1 MLLSALPLGMVDT
14 AWAISSRDTVVD
26 SGTCG
31 GTLNNSQLMKWTLT
45 SDGTLTISG
54 EGNMFGAPWSQYKSK
69 IKKVVI
75 GEGVKS
81 ISDNAFHYYENLR
94 SVSLPSTLTSIGE
107 AAFWACSSLQ
117 SITLP
122 NNLTNIG
129 LNAFR
134 ACHSL
139 TQVLIPASVTSIDGS
154 AFECCTGL
162 TDVVFEGNSLEF
174 GSGATFYDCTS
185 LKNVF
190 FNGTRADWTASRG
203 SSGSVLPAA
212 AQIYYKN
219 DLISSGTCGDNSSG
233 NNTQWKLT
241 KAGTLII
248 TVGTGYTEGG
258 IADFAYGKAPWY
270 QDIYDSGIRCLIIG
284 SGIKTI
290 GSYAF
295 ADCTDLAEIIVPDGV
310 ISIGNGAFLQNS
322 GAKRV
327 VLPPSTVYIGH
338 GALRDCSA
346 LTSVSLPDS
355 MSNRLFLDMFE
366 GCTNLKSVDIPDGIT
381 DIYEGD
387 LASCPNWTDI
397 YYDNW
402 GRVWNRVVSNVRD
415 SIPDRMN
422 VHFKDNIYDSGS
434 CGENVTWT
442 LTADGTL
449 TISGTGAMTD
459 YTYDSRSPWYSCRT
473 YIKRVVMQQGV
484 TSIGGD
490 AFWDCSGLTSVTIP
504 DGVTSI
510 GGDAFWDCSGL
521 TSVTIPDGVTS
532 IGGYAFRG
540 CSGLTSVTIP
550 EGVTSIGDYAFD
562 NCSSLT
568 DIYYGGY
575 GTDWQKL
582 NVSIPTSA
590 TVHFKDN
597 IYGKGDCGINVTWE
611 LTGDGTLIIS
621 GTGRIS
627 NYSHD
632 NNAPWYSCRAYIK
645 RVVIQQGVRAIG
657 DRAFWDC
664 SGLTSVTIPDGVT
677 SIGDYAFAYC
687 VSLTSATIPEGVTS
701 IGWSAFENCTALTF
715 MTIPEG
721 VTSIGN
727 SAFSGCSGL
736 TSVTIPSS
744 VTSIGWSAFKN
755 CTALTFMTI
764 PESVTY
770 ISGEVFSNCVR
781 LARVTIPKSVTE
793 IGSKAFYYCDSLTD
807 VYYAGT
813 AADWAKISISEGNED
828 LTSAALRCAPA
839 SLSAPTVTGGN
850 DSQGRPTLKWKA
862 VSGAAKYEVY
872 RARSKDGDYIKYST
886 VTGTS
891 YTNISYIENGNTYY
905 YKVRALDAS
914 GTAGAWSSVVSVTY
928 KQTLPAPIVTGGNDS
943 QGRPTLKWKA
953 VSGAAKYEV
962 YRARSK
968 NGDYIKYSTVTGTSY
983 TNTSYIENGNT
994 YYYKVRALK
1003 SSGTAGAWSS
1013 IVSVTYKQT
1022 LPAPT
1027 VTGGNDAQ
1035 GRPTLKW
1042 NAVSGA
1048 AKYEV
1053 YRARSRDGSYSKY
1066 STVTGTSYTNTSY
1079 IEDGNTY
1086 YYKVRALDA
1095 NGTAGAWSS
1104 IVSVTYKQTLPA
1116 PTVTGG
1122 NDSQGRPTL
1131 KWKAVTGAAKY
1142 EVYRARSKDGDY
1154 IKYSTVTGTSYTNTS
1169 YIENGNTYYYKV
1181 RALDAN
1187 GTAGAWS
1194 SVVSV
1199 TYKQTL
1205 PAPAVTGGNDSQG
1218 RPTLKW
1224 KAVTGAAKYEVYR
1237 ARSKDG
1243 DYIKY
1248 STVTGTSYTNTSY
1261 IENGNTYY
1269 YKVRA
1274 LDANGTAGAWS
1285 SVVSV
1290 TYKQTLPA
1298 PTVTGGNDAQ
1308 GRPTLTWKAVTGA
1321 AKYEVY
1327 RARSKDGDYIK
1338 YSTVT
1343 GTSYTNTSY
1352 IENGNTY
1359 YYKVRALDANGTAGA
1374 WSSIVSV
1381 TYRKPAAATV
1391 ASGKCGDSAKWTL
1404 DAAGT
1409 LTISGSGKTWDFIDE
1424 DWNANA
1430 PWYDASLRLRIKKVV
1445 VEKGITYVGTRAFYD
1460 CSEMTSVSLP
1470 TTLETMGA
1478 DVFMYCTGLTSVTIP
1493 DGVTFISGDFFLG
1506 CTSLKSVTLPDS
1518 LRNIGGCT
1526 FMYCASLTS
1535 VRLPANL
1542 RYITW
1547 RMFKD
1552 CTSLTSVTIPRGTVE
1567 VKKEAFDGCTSL
1579 KNVTFTGSAADWK
1592 GVTIRPG
1599 NTALTSAAIKCI
1611 GSTVLTA
1618 PTLTLSV
1625 SKKGQ
1630 PTLKWSAVSGAAGY
1644 QLWCSYDGGNDYDP
1658 SYRWLA
1664 NNDKTAT
1671 SYTVPADTLKKG
1683 QTYTF
1688 KVRAVTSS
1696 GAVGSFSK
1704 EVTFTYN
1711 PAASL
1716 PAPTVTGGN
1725 DAQGRPTLKWNAV
1738 SGAAKYEVYRA
1749 RSLNG
1754 DYIKYSTVTGTSYTN
1769 ISYIENGNT
1778 YYYKVRALDANGTAG
1793 AWSSIVSVTYRK
1805 PAAATVASGKC
1816 GDSAKWTL
1824 DAAGTLTITGAGPM
1838 ADYGA
1843 YGPWYIAHL
1852 TDIKKVVVQE
1862 GVTTIGDHAF
1872 ANLSY
1877 VTSVTIP
1884 SSITSI
1890 GAHAF
1895 EKCRLGGAVTLPEG
1909 LTAIGDFAFSGS
1921 GMASLTLPESL
1932 RTIGNSAF
1940 LFCSLRELTI
1950 PDGVTSIGTGAFC
1963 NASLTSVKLPASG
1976 VTLGDS
1982 LFQECE
1988 NLTDVTLP
1996 ADLTV
2001 IGPSMFENCGSLKNV
2016 TIPSG
2021 VTHIGNAA
2029 FAACEALPEI
2039 RLPDGMEALG
2049 SEAFV
2054 GCRAV
2059 TKVYIPR
2066 SLTSIGEA
2074 AFRICEGLTD
2084 VYYGGTAA
2092 EWLAIS
2098 VADRNDPLLNAAL
2111 HCTGQSASRLDVP
2124 AMTLGE
2130 DCSDG
2135 KPTVWWPAVTG
2146 AERYE
2151 IWRAQ
2156 AASDGSAPAASAYT
2170 LIVSADV
2177 TFHKD
2182 TTAEADTWYYYK
2194 VRAVSGSTYSDFS
2207 QEARRYCEAPP
2218 TMDTPE
2224 ITSLELDDSGKPVLT
2239 WRTVEGAARY
2249 QVFRSEDNGF
2259 SYSPMGTV
2267 LPTGSDTITW
2277 TDTTAVS
2284 GTGYYYGVGC
2294 YDDNG
2299 HYSSFGGGEWW
2310 VTAR

>member
-484 TSIGGD
+484 TSIGD
-490 AFWDCSGLTSVTIP
+490 LAFWDCSGLTSVTIP

-510 GGDAFWDCSGL
+510 GGDAFSGCAAL
-521 TSVTIPDGVTS
+521 TSVTIPG
-532 IGGYAFRG
+532 
-540 CSGLTSVTIP
+540 SVTNV
-550 EGVTSIGDYAFD
+550 GQDAFD

-611 LTGDGTLIIS
+611 LTGDGTLTIS
-621 GTGRIS
+621 GTGRTS

-632 NNAPWYSCRAYIK
+632 NNAPWYSCQAYIK

-657 DRAFWDC
+657 DQAFYYCENLTSVTIPDSVTSIGGSAFSGC

-677 SIGDYAFAYC
+677 SIGDYAF
-687 VSLTSATIPEGVTS
+687 SD
-701 IGWSAFENCTALTF
+701 
-715 MTIPEG
+715 
-721 VTSIGN
+721 
-727 SAFSGCSGL
+727 CSGL

-744 VTSIGWSAFKN
+744 VTSIGDGAFSGCTELTSVTIPSSVTSIGWHAFEN

-770 ISGEVFSNCVR
+770 INGEVFSNCVR

-793 IGSKAFYYCDSLTD
+793 ISSKAFYYCDSLTD

-828 LTSAALRCAPA
+828 LLAAALHCKPTPLTAPSVTGGNDSQGRPTLKWNA
-839 SLSAPTVTGGN
+839 VSGAAKYEVYRSYSQNGNYSKYSTQTSTGYTNSSYLTSGSTYYYKVRALDANGTAGPWSDVVAVTCRLGLTAPTVTGGNDAQGRPTLKWDKVAGAAKYEVYRSYSQNGNYSKYSTQTSTGYTNSAYLTSGSTYYYKVRALDANGTAGPWSDVVAVTCRLGLTAPSVTGGNDSQGRPTLKWDKVAGAAKYEVYRARSMNGDYIKYSTVTGTSYTNTGYIENGNTYYYKVRALDANGRAGAWSSIVSVTYKQTLPAPTVTGGN
-850 DSQGRPTLKWKA
+850 DSQGRPTLTWKA
-862 VSGAAKYEVY
+862 VTGAAKYEVYRARSKDGDYIKYSTTTGTSYTNTSYIENGNTYYYKVRALKSDGTAGAWSSIVSVTYRAASTGTLSAPSVTGGKDSQGRPTLTWNAVTGAAKYEVY

-905 YKVRALDAS
+905 YKVRAL
-914 GTAGAWSSVVSVTY
+914 
-928 KQTLPAPIVTGGNDS
+928 
-943 QGRPTLKWKA
+943 
-953 VSGAAKYEV
+953 
-962 YRARSK
+962 
-968 NGDYIKYSTVTGTSY
+968 
-983 TNTSYIENGNT
+983 
-994 YYYKVRALK
+994 K
-1003 SSGTAGAWSS
+1003 SDGTAGAWSS

-1022 LPAPT
+1022 L
-1027 VTGGNDAQ
+1027 
-1035 GRPTLKW
+1035 
-1042 NAVSGA
+1042 S
-1048 AKYEV
+1048 
-1053 YRARSRDGSYSKY
+1053 
-1066 STVTGTSYTNTSY
+1066 
-1079 IEDGNTY
+1079 
-1086 YYKVRALDA
+1086 
-1095 NGTAGAWSS
+1095 
-1104 IVSVTYKQTLPA
+1104 
-1116 PTVTGG
+1116 
-1122 NDSQGRPTL
+1122 
-1131 KWKAVTGAAKY
+1131 
-1142 EVYRARSKDGDY
+1142 
-1154 IKYSTVTGTSYTNTS
+1154 
-1169 YIENGNTYYYKV
+1169 
-1181 RALDAN
+1181 
-1187 GTAGAWS
+1187 
-1194 SVVSV
+1194 
-1199 TYKQTL
+1199 
-1205 PAPAVTGGNDSQG
+1205 APAVTGGNDSQG

-1224 KAVTGAAKYEVYR
+1224 NAV
-1237 ARSKDG
+1237 S
-1243 DYIKY
+1243 
-1248 STVTGTSYTNTSY
+1248 
-1261 IENGNTYY
+1261 
-1269 YKVRA
+1269 
-1274 LDANGTAGAWS
+1274 
-1285 SVVSV
+1285 
-1290 TYKQTLPA
+1290 
-1298 PTVTGGNDAQ
+1298 
-1308 GRPTLTWKAVTGA
+1308 GA

-1409 LTISGSGKTWDFIDE
+1409 LTISGTGRMYDYEWPADRGGTTPPWL
-1424 DWNANA
+1424 ANKYRDSIRA
-1430 PWYDASLRLRIKKVV
+1430 LH
-1445 VEKGITYVGTRAFYD
+1445 VEQGITYIGRCAFD
-1460 CSEMTSVSLP
+1460 SCGNLS
-1470 TTLETMGA
+1470 
-1478 DVFMYCTGLTSVTIP
+1478 D
-1493 DGVTFISGDFFLG
+1493 
-1506 CTSLKSVTLPDS
+1506 VTLPTS
-1518 LRNIGGCT
+1518 LRIIGQ
-1526 FMYCASLTS
+1526 CAF
-1535 VRLPANL
+1535 N
-1542 RYITW
+1542 
-1547 RMFKD
+1547 D
-1552 CTSLTSVTIPRGTVE
+1552 CT
-1567 VKKEAFDGCTSL
+1567 
-1579 KNVTFTGSAADWK
+1579 
-1592 GVTIRPG
+1592 
-1599 NTALTSAAIKCI
+1599 AL
-1611 GSTVLTA
+1611 
-1618 PTLTLSV
+1618 
-1625 SKKGQ
+1625 
-1630 PTLKWSAVSGAAGY
+1630 
-1644 QLWCSYDGGNDYDP
+1644 
-1658 SYRWLA
+1658 
-1664 NNDKTAT
+1664 
-1671 SYTVPADTLKKG
+1671 
-1683 QTYTF
+1683 
-1688 KVRAVTSS
+1688 
-1696 GAVGSFSK
+1696 
-1704 EVTFTYN
+1704 
-1711 PAASL
+1711 
-1716 PAPTVTGGN
+1716 
-1725 DAQGRPTLKWNAV
+1725 
-1738 SGAAKYEVYRA
+1738 
-1749 RSLNG
+1749 RS
-1754 DYIKYSTVTGTSYTN
+1754 I
-1769 ISYIENGNT
+1769 
-1778 YYYKVRALDANGTAG
+1778 
-1793 AWSSIVSVTYRK
+1793 
-1805 PAAATVASGKC
+1805 
-1816 GDSAKWTL
+1816 
-1824 DAAGTLTITGAGPM
+1824 
-1838 ADYGA
+1838 
-1843 YGPWYIAHL
+1843 
-1852 TDIKKVVVQE
+1852 Q
-1862 GVTTIGDHAF
+1862 
-1872 ANLSY
+1872 
-1877 VTSVTIP
+1877 
-1884 SSITSI
+1884 
-1890 GAHAF
+1890 
-1895 EKCRLGGAVTLPEG
+1895 LPEG
-1909 LTAIGDFAFSGS
+1909 LTTIMEDAFNAAGLVSITFPSTLGELRD
-1921 GMASLTLPESL
+1921 GAFMNCEKLQSLRLPEGL
-1932 RTIGNSAF
+1932 TTIGNWAFYCNPNISSIYIPASVTTIGEEAFIYYNNLATVRYGGSQSQWSAVSVAANAF
-1940 LFCSLRELTI
+1940 
-1950 PDGVTSIGTGAFC
+1950 PDGVRYVY
-1963 NASLTSVKLPASG
+1963 NA
-1976 VTLGDS
+1976 
-1982 LFQECE
+1982 
-1988 NLTDVTLP
+1988 N
-1996 ADLTV
+1996 
-2001 IGPSMFENCGSLKNV
+2001 
-2016 TIPSG
+2016 
-2021 VTHIGNAA
+2021 
-2029 FAACEALPEI
+2029 
-2039 RLPDGMEALG
+2039 
-2049 SEAFV
+2049 
-2054 GCRAV
+2054 
-2059 TKVYIPR
+2059 
-2066 SLTSIGEA
+2066 
-2074 AFRICEGLTD
+2074 
-2084 VYYGGTAA
+2084 
-2092 EWLAIS
+2092 
-2098 VADRNDPLLNAAL
+2098 
-2111 HCTGQSASRLDVP
+2111 
-2124 AMTLGE
+2124 
-2130 DCSDG
+2130 
-2135 KPTVWWPAVTG
+2135 
-2146 AERYE
+2146 
-2151 IWRAQ
+2151 
-2156 AASDGSAPAASAYT
+2156 
-2170 LIVSADV
+2170 
-2177 TFHKD
+2177 
-2182 TTAEADTWYYYK
+2182 
-2194 VRAVSGSTYSDFS
+2194 
-2207 QEARRYCEAPP
+2207 
-2218 TMDTPE
+2218 
-2224 ITSLELDDSGKPVLT
+2224 
-2239 WRTVEGAARY
+2239 
-2249 QVFRSEDNGF
+2249 
-2259 SYSPMGTV
+2259 
-2267 LPTGSDTITW
+2267 
-2277 TDTTAVS
+2277 
-2284 GTGYYYGVGC
+2284 
-2294 YDDNG
+2294 
-2299 HYSSFGGGEWW
+2299 
-2310 VTAR
+2310 

>member
-1 MLLSALPLGMVDT
+1 MKKRILSILLAALMLLSAVPLGIVDT

-484 TSIGGD
+484 TSIGD
-490 AFWDCSGLTSVTIP
+490 LAFWDCSGLTSVTIP

-510 GGDAFWDCSGL
+510 GGDAFRGCAAL
-521 TSVTIPDGVTS
+521 TSVTIPG
-532 IGGYAFRG
+532 
-540 CSGLTSVTIP
+540 SVTNV
-550 EGVTSIGDYAFD
+550 GQSAFWA
-562 NCSSLT
+562 CSSLT

-627 NYSHD
+627 NYSYD

-657 DRAFWDC
+657 D
-664 SGLTSVTIPDGVT
+664 
-677 SIGDYAFAYC
+677 YAFAYC
-687 VSLTSATIPEGVTS
+687 VSLTSVAIPDSVTSIGGGAFSGCAALTSVTIPEGVTS
-701 IGWSAFENCTALTF
+701 IGDGAFSGCTSLTSVA
-715 MTIPEG
+715 IPSS
-721 VTSIGN
+721 VTEIDG
-727 SAFSGCSGL
+727 SAFSGCTEL
-736 TSVTIPSS
+736 TSITIPSS
-744 VTSIGWSAFKN
+744 VTSIGWSAFEN

-793 IGSKAFYYCDSLTD
+793 ISSKAFYYCDSLTD

-828 LTSAALRCAPA
+828 LLAAALHCKPTPLTAP
-839 SLSAPTVTGGN
+839 SVTGGN
-850 DSQGRPTLKWKA
+850 DSQGRPTLKWNA
-862 VSGAAKYEVY
+862 VTGAAKYEVYRSYSQNGNYSKYSTQTSTGYTNSSYLTSGSTYYYKVRALDANGTAGPWSDVVAVTCRLGLTAPSVTGGNDSQGRPTLKWDKVAGAAKYEVY
-872 RARSKDGDYIKYST
+872 RARSRSGEYIKYST

-891 YTNISYIENGNTYY
+891 YTNISYIEN
-905 YKVRALDAS
+905 
-914 GTAGAWSSVVSVTY
+914 
-928 KQTLPAPIVTGGNDS
+928 
-943 QGRPTLKWKA
+943 
-953 VSGAAKYEV
+953 
-962 YRARSK
+962 
-968 NGDYIKYSTVTGTSY
+968 
-983 TNTSYIENGNT
+983 
-994 YYYKVRALK
+994 
-1003 SSGTAGAWSS
+1003 
-1013 IVSVTYKQT
+1013 
-1022 LPAPT
+1022 
-1027 VTGGNDAQ
+1027 
-1035 GRPTLKW
+1035 
-1042 NAVSGA
+1042 
-1048 AKYEV
+1048 
-1053 YRARSRDGSYSKY
+1053 
-1066 STVTGTSYTNTSY
+1066 
-1079 IEDGNTY
+1079 GNTY

-1116 PTVTGG
+1116 PSVTGG

-1131 KWKAVTGAAKY
+1131 KWNAVTGAAKY
-1142 EVYRARSKDGDY
+1142 EVYRARSK
-1154 IKYSTVTGTSYTNTS
+1154 
-1169 YIENGNTYYYKV
+1169 
-1181 RALDAN
+1181 
-1187 GTAGAWS
+1187 
-1194 SVVSV
+1194 
-1199 TYKQTL
+1199 
-1205 PAPAVTGGNDSQG
+1205 
-1218 RPTLKW
+1218 
-1224 KAVTGAAKYEVYR
+1224 
-1237 ARSKDG
+1237 
-1243 DYIKY
+1243 
-1248 STVTGTSYTNTSY
+1248 
-1261 IENGNTYY
+1261 
-1269 YKVRA
+1269 
-1274 LDANGTAGAWS
+1274 
-1285 SVVSV
+1285 
-1290 TYKQTLPA
+1290 
-1298 PTVTGGNDAQ
+1298 
-1308 GRPTLTWKAVTGA
+1308 
-1321 AKYEVY
+1321 
-1327 RARSKDGDYIK
+1327 
-1338 YSTVT
+1338 
-1343 GTSYTNTSY
+1343 
-1352 IENGNTY
+1352 
-1359 YYKVRALDANGTAGA
+1359 
-1374 WSSIVSV
+1374 
-1381 TYRKPAAATV
+1381 
-1391 ASGKCGDSAKWTL
+1391 
-1404 DAAGT
+1404 
-1409 LTISGSGKTWDFIDE
+1409 
-1424 DWNANA
+1424 
-1430 PWYDASLRLRIKKVV
+1430 
-1445 VEKGITYVGTRAFYD
+1445 
-1460 CSEMTSVSLP
+1460 
-1470 TTLETMGA
+1470 
-1478 DVFMYCTGLTSVTIP
+1478 
-1493 DGVTFISGDFFLG
+1493 
-1506 CTSLKSVTLPDS
+1506 
-1518 LRNIGGCT
+1518 
-1526 FMYCASLTS
+1526 
-1535 VRLPANL
+1535 
-1542 RYITW
+1542 
-1547 RMFKD
+1547 
-1552 CTSLTSVTIPRGTVE
+1552 
-1567 VKKEAFDGCTSL
+1567 
-1579 KNVTFTGSAADWK
+1579 
-1592 GVTIRPG
+1592 
-1599 NTALTSAAIKCI
+1599 
-1611 GSTVLTA
+1611 
-1618 PTLTLSV
+1618 
-1625 SKKGQ
+1625 
-1630 PTLKWSAVSGAAGY
+1630 
-1644 QLWCSYDGGNDYDP
+1644 
-1658 SYRWLA
+1658 
-1664 NNDKTAT
+1664 
-1671 SYTVPADTLKKG
+1671 
-1683 QTYTF
+1683 
-1688 KVRAVTSS
+1688 
-1696 GAVGSFSK
+1696 
-1704 EVTFTYN
+1704 
-1711 PAASL
+1711 
-1716 PAPTVTGGN
+1716 
-1725 DAQGRPTLKWNAV
+1725 
-1738 SGAAKYEVYRA
+1738 
-1749 RSLNG
+1749 NG

-1824 DAAGTLTITGAGPM
+1824 DAAGTLTISGSGRMYDYEWP
-1838 ADYGA
+1838 ADRG
-1843 YGPWYIAHL
+1843 GTTPPWLANKYRDSIRALRVEQGITYI
-1852 TDIKKVVVQE
+1852 
-1862 GVTTIGDHAF
+1862 GRCAF
-1872 ANLSY
+1872 DSCSNLSD
-1877 VTSVTIP
+1877 VTLPTSLRIIGQCAFNDCTALR
-1884 SSITSI
+1884 SIQ
-1890 GAHAF
+1890 
-1895 EKCRLGGAVTLPEG
+1895 LPEG
-1909 LTAIGDFAFSGS
+1909 LTTIMEDAFNAAGLVSITFPSTLGELRD
-1921 GMASLTLPESL
+1921 GAFMNCEKLQSLRLPEGL
-1932 RTIGNSAF
+1932 TTIGNWAFYCNPNISSIYIPASVTTIGEEAFIYYNNLATVRYGGSQSQWSAVSVAANAF
-1940 LFCSLRELTI
+1940 
-1950 PDGVTSIGTGAFC
+1950 PDGVRY
-1963 NASLTSVKLPASG
+1963 VY
-1976 VTLGDS
+1976 
-1982 LFQECE
+1982 
-1988 NLTDVTLP
+1988 
-1996 ADLTV
+1996 
-2001 IGPSMFENCGSLKNV
+2001 NV
-2016 TIPSG
+2016 
-2021 VTHIGNAA
+2021 N
-2029 FAACEALPEI
+2029 
-2039 RLPDGMEALG
+2039 
-2049 SEAFV
+2049 
-2054 GCRAV
+2054 
-2059 TKVYIPR
+2059 
-2066 SLTSIGEA
+2066 
-2074 AFRICEGLTD
+2074 
-2084 VYYGGTAA
+2084 
-2092 EWLAIS
+2092 
-2098 VADRNDPLLNAAL
+2098 
-2111 HCTGQSASRLDVP
+2111 
-2124 AMTLGE
+2124 
-2130 DCSDG
+2130 
-2135 KPTVWWPAVTG
+2135 
-2146 AERYE
+2146 
-2151 IWRAQ
+2151 
-2156 AASDGSAPAASAYT
+2156 
-2170 LIVSADV
+2170 
-2177 TFHKD
+2177 
-2182 TTAEADTWYYYK
+2182 
-2194 VRAVSGSTYSDFS
+2194 
-2207 QEARRYCEAPP
+2207 
-2218 TMDTPE
+2218 
-2224 ITSLELDDSGKPVLT
+2224 
-2239 WRTVEGAARY
+2239 
-2249 QVFRSEDNGF
+2249 
-2259 SYSPMGTV
+2259 
-2267 LPTGSDTITW
+2267 
-2277 TDTTAVS
+2277 
-2284 GTGYYYGVGC
+2284 
-2294 YDDNG
+2294 
-2299 HYSSFGGGEWW
+2299 
-2310 VTAR
+2310 

>member
-14 AWAISSRDTVVD
+14 A
-26 SGTCG
+26 
-31 GTLNNSQLMKWTLT
+31 
-45 SDGTLTISG
+45 
-54 EGNMFGAPWSQYKSK
+54 Y
-69 IKKVVI
+69 
-75 GEGVKS
+75 
-81 ISDNAFHYYENLR
+81 
-94 SVSLPSTLTSIGE
+94 
-107 AAFWACSSLQ
+107 
-117 SITLP
+117 
-122 NNLTNIG
+122 
-129 LNAFR
+129 
-134 ACHSL
+134 
-139 TQVLIPASVTSIDGS
+139 
-154 AFECCTGL
+154 
-162 TDVVFEGNSLEF
+162 
-174 GSGATFYDCTS
+174 
-185 LKNVF
+185 
-190 FNGTRADWTASRG
+190 
-203 SSGSVLPAA
+203 AA
-212 AQIYYKN
+212 AA
-219 DLISSGTCGDNSSG
+219 LASGKCGD
-233 NNTQWKLT
+233 
-241 KAGTLII
+241 
-248 TVGTGYTEGG
+248 
-258 IADFAYGKAPWY
+258 
-270 QDIYDSGIRCLIIG
+270 
-284 SGIKTI
+284 
-290 GSYAF
+290 
-295 ADCTDLAEIIVPDGV
+295 
-310 ISIGNGAFLQNS
+310 
-322 GAKRV
+322 
-327 VLPPSTVYIGH
+327 
-338 GALRDCSA
+338 SA
-346 LTSVSLPDS
+346 
-355 MSNRLFLDMFE
+355 
-366 GCTNLKSVDIPDGIT
+366 
-381 DIYEGD
+381 
-387 LASCPNWTDI
+387 
-397 YYDNW
+397 
-402 GRVWNRVVSNVRD
+402 
-415 SIPDRMN
+415 
-422 VHFKDNIYDSGS
+422 
-434 CGENVTWT
+434 TWT
-442 LTADGTL
+442 LDNTGTL
-449 TISGTGAMTD
+449 TISGTGA
-459 YTYDSRSPWYSCRT
+459 TYNYDMDDDGNSAAPWCTKARIQRVNKVVVNSGITELGYSMFSNCT
-473 YIKRVVMQQGV
+473 Q
-484 TSIGGD
+484 
-490 AFWDCSGLTSVTIP
+490 LTSVSLP
-504 DGVTSI
+504 
-510 GGDAFWDCSGL
+510 SGL
-521 TSVTIPDGVTS
+521 KR
-532 IGGYAFRG
+532 IGSCLFLG
-540 CSGLTSVTIP
+540 CTRL
-550 EGVTSIGDYAFD
+550 
-562 NCSSLT
+562 
-568 DIYYGGY
+568 
-575 GTDWQKL
+575 
-582 NVSIPTSA
+582 SA
-590 TVHFKDN
+590 
-597 IYGKGDCGINVTWE
+597 I
-611 LTGDGTLIIS
+611 
-621 GTGRIS
+621 
-627 NYSHD
+627 
-632 NNAPWYSCRAYIK
+632 
-645 RVVIQQGVRAIG
+645 
-657 DRAFWDC
+657 
-664 SGLTSVTIPDGVT
+664 
-677 SIGDYAFAYC
+677 
-687 VSLTSATIPEGVTS
+687 
-701 IGWSAFENCTALTF
+701 
-715 MTIPEG
+715 
-721 VTSIGN
+721 
-727 SAFSGCSGL
+727 
-736 TSVTIPSS
+736 TIPSS
-744 VTSIGWSAFKN
+744 VTTIESNAFTHCDSIAAITLPSGLRTMGDAVCSQMAKLTTATVSGGVTYLSNYAFNDCPSLKTITLPNTVKSIGICAFRYD
-755 CTALTFMTI
+755 TALKDVYFNG
-764 PESVTY
+764 SVTQWTS
-770 ISGEVFSNCVR
+770 IQ
-781 LARVTIPKSVTE
+781 I
-793 IGSKAFYYCDSLTD
+793 
-807 VYYAGT
+807 AG
-813 AADWAKISISEGNED
+813 EGN
-828 LTSAALRCAPA
+828 SALYNADVHCTG
-839 SLSAPTVTGGN
+839 LSAPSVTGGN
-850 DSQGRPTLKWKA
+850 DSQGRPTLKW
-862 VSGAAKYEVY
+862 
-872 RARSKDGDYIKYST
+872 
-886 VTGTS
+886 
-891 YTNISYIENGNTYY
+891 N
-905 YKVRALDAS
+905 
-914 GTAGAWSSVVSVTY
+914 
-928 KQTLPAPIVTGGNDS
+928 
-943 QGRPTLKWKA
+943 
-953 VSGAAKYEV
+953 
-962 YRARSK
+962 
-968 NGDYIKYSTVTGTSY
+968 
-983 TNTSYIENGNT
+983 
-994 YYYKVRALK
+994 
-1003 SSGTAGAWSS
+1003 
-1013 IVSVTYKQT
+1013 
-1022 LPAPT
+1022 
-1027 VTGGNDAQ
+1027 
-1035 GRPTLKW
+1035 
-1042 NAVSGA
+1042 
-1048 AKYEV
+1048 
-1053 YRARSRDGSYSKY
+1053 
-1066 STVTGTSYTNTSY
+1066 
-1079 IEDGNTY
+1079 
-1086 YYKVRALDA
+1086 
-1095 NGTAGAWSS
+1095 
-1104 IVSVTYKQTLPA
+1104 
-1116 PTVTGG
+1116 
-1122 NDSQGRPTL
+1122 
-1131 KWKAVTGAAKY
+1131 AVTGAAKY
-1142 EVYRARSKDGDY
+1142 EVYRARSM
-1154 IKYSTVTGTSYTNTS
+1154 N
-1169 YIENGNTYYYKV
+1169 
-1181 RALDAN
+1181 
-1187 GTAGAWS
+1187 
-1194 SVVSV
+1194 
-1199 TYKQTL
+1199 
-1205 PAPAVTGGNDSQG
+1205 
-1218 RPTLKW
+1218 
-1224 KAVTGAAKYEVYR
+1224 
-1237 ARSKDG
+1237 G

-1298 PTVTGGNDAQ
+1298 PTVTGGNDSQGRPTLKWNAVTGAAKYEVYRARSRSGDYIKYATVTGTSYTNTSYIENGTTYYYKVRALDANGTAGAWSSIVAVTYQPKQTLSAPTVTGGNDSQGRPTLKWNAVTGAAKYEVYRARSKDGDYIKYSTTTGTSYTNTSYIEDGNTYYYKVRALDANGTAGAWSSIVAVTYKQTLPAPTVTGGNDAQ

-1327 RARSKDGDYIK
+1327 RARSLNGDYIK

-1359 YYKVRALDANGTAGA
+1359 YYKVRALKSDGTAGAWSSVVSVTYKQTLSAPAVTGGNDAQGRPTLTWNAVSGAAKYEVYRARSKDGTYTKYSTTTGTAYTNSSYLTSGATYYYKVRALDANGNAGPYSAVVSVTCRLKLTAPSVTGGNDAQGRPTLKWNAVSGAAKYEVYRARSMNGDYVKYSTVTGTSYTNTSYIEDGNTYYYKVRALKSNGTAGA

-1381 TYRKPAAATV
+1381 TYRKPAAALV

-1518 LRNIGGCT
+1518 LRDIGGCT
-1526 FMYCASLTS
+1526 FMYCTSLTS
-1535 VRLPANL
+1535 VRLPATL
-1542 RYITW
+1542 LSISW
-1547 RMFKD
+1547 QMFKD
-1552 CTSLTSVTIPRGTVE
+1552 CKSLTSLTIPRSV
-1567 VKKEAFDGCTSL
+1567 VNVMQDAFSGCTAL
-1579 KNVTFTGSAADWK
+1579 KNVTYTGTAADWK
-1592 GVTIRPG
+1592 
-1599 NTALTSAAIKCI
+1599 ALTIYSGNEALTRANVRCT

-1630 PTLKWSAVSGAAGY
+1630 PTLKWNAVSGAAGY
-1644 QLWCSYDGGNDYDP
+1644 QIWCSYDSGDGIGPWYH
-1658 SYRWLA
+1658 WLT
-1664 NNDKTAT
+1664 NLDKGTASFT
-1671 SYTVPADTLKKG
+1671 DDRELEKG
-1683 QTYTF
+1683 RTYTY

-1716 PAPTVTGGN
+1716 AAPTVTAGLDDQGYPALTWPAVP
-1725 DAQGRPTLKWNAV
+1725 DAAR
-1738 SGAAKYEVYRA
+1738 YEVYRA
-1749 RSLNG
+1749 ASEDGNFAQLAA
-1754 DYIKYSTVTGTSYTN
+1754 VTSNSYTN
-1769 ISYIENGNT
+1769 SAVLTDGAA
-1778 YYYKVRALDANGTAG
+1778 YYYKVRALDSDGEAG
-1793 AWSSIVSVTYRK
+1793 PFSDVVSVTYTAR
-1805 PAAATVASGKC
+1805 PALVASGKC
-1816 GDSAKWTL
+1816 GDSASWKL
-1824 DAAGTLTITGAGPM
+1824 DADGVLTITGAGPM

-1940 LFCSLRELTI
+1940 LCCSLRELTI

-1988 NLTDVTLP
+1988 KLTEVTLP

-2059 TKVYIPR
+2059 TKAYIPR

-2207 QEARRYCEAPP
+2207 QAARRYCEAPP

>member
-1 MLLSALPLGMVDT
+1 MLLSAVPLGIVDT

-484 TSIGGD
+484 TSIGD
-490 AFWDCSGLTSVTIP
+490 LAFWDCSGLTSVTIP

-510 GGDAFWDCSGL
+510 GGDAFRGCAAL
-521 TSVTIPDGVTS
+521 TSVTIPG
-532 IGGYAFRG
+532 
-540 CSGLTSVTIP
+540 SVTNV
-550 EGVTSIGDYAFD
+550 GQSAFWA
-562 NCSSLT
+562 CSSLT

-627 NYSHD
+627 NYSYD

-657 DRAFWDC
+657 D
-664 SGLTSVTIPDGVT
+664 
-677 SIGDYAFAYC
+677 YAFAYC
-687 VSLTSATIPEGVTS
+687 VSLTSVAIPDSVTSIGGGAFSGCAALTSVTIPEGVTS
-701 IGWSAFENCTALTF
+701 IGDGAFSGCTSLTSVA
-715 MTIPEG
+715 IPSS
-721 VTSIGN
+721 VTEIDG
-727 SAFSGCSGL
+727 SAFSGCTEL
-736 TSVTIPSS
+736 TSITIPSS
-744 VTSIGWSAFKN
+744 VTSIGWSAFEN

-793 IGSKAFYYCDSLTD
+793 ISSKAFYYCDSLTD

-828 LTSAALRCAPA
+828 LLAAALHCKPTPLTAP
-839 SLSAPTVTGGN
+839 SVTGGN
-850 DSQGRPTLKWKA
+850 DSQGRPTLKWNA
-862 VSGAAKYEVY
+862 VTGAAKYEVYRSYSQNGNYSKYSTQTSTGYTNSSYLTSGSTYYYKVRALDANGTAGPWSDVVAVTCRLGLTAPSVTGGNDSQGRPTLKWDKVAGAAKYEVY
-872 RARSKDGDYIKYST
+872 RARSRSGEYIKYST

-905 YKVRALDAS
+905 YKVRALDAN

-928 KQTLPAPIVTGGNDS
+928 KQTLSAPTVTGGNDA
-943 QGRPTLKWKA
+943 QGRPTLKWNA
-953 VSGAAKYEV
+953 VTGAAKYEV
-962 YRARSK
+962 YRARSRS
-968 NGDYIKYSTVTGTSY
+968 GEYIKYSTVTGTSY

-994 YYYKVRALK
+994 YYYKVRALDANGTAGAW
-1003 SSGTAGAWSS
+1003 SSIVSVTYRAASTGTLSAPTVTGGNDSQGRPTLKWNAVSGAAKYEVYRARSKDGDYIKYSTITGTSYTNISYIENGNTYYYKVRALDANGTAGAWSS

-1053 YRARSRDGSYSKY
+1053 YRARSRSGEYIKY

-1079 IEDGNTY
+1079 IEDGNTYYYKVRALKSDGTAGAWSSVVSVTYKQTLSAPTVTGGNDAQGRPTLKWNAVTGAAKYEVYRARSKDGDYIKYSTVTGTSYTNISYIENGNTY

-1116 PTVTGG
+1116 PSVTGG

-1131 KWKAVTGAAKY
+1131 KWNAVTGAAKY
-1142 EVYRARSKDGDY
+1142 EVYRARSK
-1154 IKYSTVTGTSYTNTS
+1154 
-1169 YIENGNTYYYKV
+1169 
-1181 RALDAN
+1181 
-1187 GTAGAWS
+1187 
-1194 SVVSV
+1194 
-1199 TYKQTL
+1199 
-1205 PAPAVTGGNDSQG
+1205 
-1218 RPTLKW
+1218 
-1224 KAVTGAAKYEVYR
+1224 
-1237 ARSKDG
+1237 
-1243 DYIKY
+1243 
-1248 STVTGTSYTNTSY
+1248 
-1261 IENGNTYY
+1261 
-1269 YKVRA
+1269 
-1274 LDANGTAGAWS
+1274 
-1285 SVVSV
+1285 
-1290 TYKQTLPA
+1290 
-1298 PTVTGGNDAQ
+1298 
-1308 GRPTLTWKAVTGA
+1308 
-1321 AKYEVY
+1321 
-1327 RARSKDGDYIK
+1327 
-1338 YSTVT
+1338 
-1343 GTSYTNTSY
+1343 
-1352 IENGNTY
+1352 
-1359 YYKVRALDANGTAGA
+1359 
-1374 WSSIVSV
+1374 
-1381 TYRKPAAATV
+1381 
-1391 ASGKCGDSAKWTL
+1391 
-1404 DAAGT
+1404 
-1409 LTISGSGKTWDFIDE
+1409 
-1424 DWNANA
+1424 
-1430 PWYDASLRLRIKKVV
+1430 
-1445 VEKGITYVGTRAFYD
+1445 
-1460 CSEMTSVSLP
+1460 
-1470 TTLETMGA
+1470 
-1478 DVFMYCTGLTSVTIP
+1478 
-1493 DGVTFISGDFFLG
+1493 
-1506 CTSLKSVTLPDS
+1506 
-1518 LRNIGGCT
+1518 
-1526 FMYCASLTS
+1526 
-1535 VRLPANL
+1535 
-1542 RYITW
+1542 
-1547 RMFKD
+1547 
-1552 CTSLTSVTIPRGTVE
+1552 
-1567 VKKEAFDGCTSL
+1567 
-1579 KNVTFTGSAADWK
+1579 
-1592 GVTIRPG
+1592 
-1599 NTALTSAAIKCI
+1599 
-1611 GSTVLTA
+1611 
-1618 PTLTLSV
+1618 
-1625 SKKGQ
+1625 
-1630 PTLKWSAVSGAAGY
+1630 
-1644 QLWCSYDGGNDYDP
+1644 
-1658 SYRWLA
+1658 
-1664 NNDKTAT
+1664 
-1671 SYTVPADTLKKG
+1671 
-1683 QTYTF
+1683 
-1688 KVRAVTSS
+1688 
-1696 GAVGSFSK
+1696 
-1704 EVTFTYN
+1704 
-1711 PAASL
+1711 
-1716 PAPTVTGGN
+1716 
-1725 DAQGRPTLKWNAV
+1725 
-1738 SGAAKYEVYRA
+1738 
-1749 RSLNG
+1749 NG

-1824 DAAGTLTITGAGPM
+1824 DAAGTLTISGSGRMYDYEWP
-1838 ADYGA
+1838 ADRG
-1843 YGPWYIAHL
+1843 GTTPPWLANKYRDSIRALRVEQGITYI
-1852 TDIKKVVVQE
+1852 
-1862 GVTTIGDHAF
+1862 GRCAF
-1872 ANLSY
+1872 DSCSNLSD
-1877 VTSVTIP
+1877 VTLPTSLRIIGQCAFNDCTALR
-1884 SSITSI
+1884 SIQ
-1890 GAHAF
+1890 
-1895 EKCRLGGAVTLPEG
+1895 LPEG
-1909 LTAIGDFAFSGS
+1909 LTTIMEDAFNAAGLVSITFPSTLGELRD
-1921 GMASLTLPESL
+1921 GAFMNCEKLQSLRLPEGL
-1932 RTIGNSAF
+1932 TTIGNWAFYCNPNISSIYIPASVTTIGEEAFIYYNNLATVRYGGSQSQWSAVSVAANAF
-1940 LFCSLRELTI
+1940 
-1950 PDGVTSIGTGAFC
+1950 PDGVRY
-1963 NASLTSVKLPASG
+1963 VY
-1976 VTLGDS
+1976 
-1982 LFQECE
+1982 
-1988 NLTDVTLP
+1988 
-1996 ADLTV
+1996 
-2001 IGPSMFENCGSLKNV
+2001 NV
-2016 TIPSG
+2016 
-2021 VTHIGNAA
+2021 N
-2029 FAACEALPEI
+2029 
-2039 RLPDGMEALG
+2039 
-2049 SEAFV
+2049 
-2054 GCRAV
+2054 
-2059 TKVYIPR
+2059 
-2066 SLTSIGEA
+2066 
-2074 AFRICEGLTD
+2074 
-2084 VYYGGTAA
+2084 
-2092 EWLAIS
+2092 
-2098 VADRNDPLLNAAL
+2098 
-2111 HCTGQSASRLDVP
+2111 
-2124 AMTLGE
+2124 
-2130 DCSDG
+2130 
-2135 KPTVWWPAVTG
+2135 
-2146 AERYE
+2146 
-2151 IWRAQ
+2151 
-2156 AASDGSAPAASAYT
+2156 
-2170 LIVSADV
+2170 
-2177 TFHKD
+2177 
-2182 TTAEADTWYYYK
+2182 
-2194 VRAVSGSTYSDFS
+2194 
-2207 QEARRYCEAPP
+2207 
-2218 TMDTPE
+2218 
-2224 ITSLELDDSGKPVLT
+2224 
-2239 WRTVEGAARY
+2239 
-2249 QVFRSEDNGF
+2249 
-2259 SYSPMGTV
+2259 
-2267 LPTGSDTITW
+2267 
-2277 TDTTAVS
+2277 
-2284 GTGYYYGVGC
+2284 
-2294 YDDNG
+2294 
-2299 HYSSFGGGEWW
+2299 
-2310 VTAR
+2310 

>member
-1 MLLSALPLGMVDT
+1 MKKRILSILLAVLMLLSALPLGMVDT
-14 AWAISSRDTVVD
+14 A
-26 SGTCG
+26 
-31 GTLNNSQLMKWTLT
+31 
-45 SDGTLTISG
+45 
-54 EGNMFGAPWSQYKSK
+54 Y
-69 IKKVVI
+69 
-75 GEGVKS
+75 
-81 ISDNAFHYYENLR
+81 
-94 SVSLPSTLTSIGE
+94 
-107 AAFWACSSLQ
+107 
-117 SITLP
+117 
-122 NNLTNIG
+122 
-129 LNAFR
+129 
-134 ACHSL
+134 
-139 TQVLIPASVTSIDGS
+139 
-154 AFECCTGL
+154 
-162 TDVVFEGNSLEF
+162 
-174 GSGATFYDCTS
+174 
-185 LKNVF
+185 
-190 FNGTRADWTASRG
+190 
-203 SSGSVLPAA
+203 AA
-212 AQIYYKN
+212 A
-219 DLISSGTCGDNSSG
+219 LASGKCGD
-233 NNTQWKLT
+233 
-241 KAGTLII
+241 
-248 TVGTGYTEGG
+248 
-258 IADFAYGKAPWY
+258 
-270 QDIYDSGIRCLIIG
+270 
-284 SGIKTI
+284 
-290 GSYAF
+290 
-295 ADCTDLAEIIVPDGV
+295 
-310 ISIGNGAFLQNS
+310 
-322 GAKRV
+322 
-327 VLPPSTVYIGH
+327 
-338 GALRDCSA
+338 SA
-346 LTSVSLPDS
+346 
-355 MSNRLFLDMFE
+355 
-366 GCTNLKSVDIPDGIT
+366 
-381 DIYEGD
+381 
-387 LASCPNWTDI
+387 
-397 YYDNW
+397 
-402 GRVWNRVVSNVRD
+402 
-415 SIPDRMN
+415 
-422 VHFKDNIYDSGS
+422 
-434 CGENVTWT
+434 TWT
-442 LTADGTL
+442 LDSTGTL
-449 TISGTGAMTD
+449 TISGTGA
-459 YTYDSRSPWYSCRT
+459 TYNYDMDDDGNSAAPWCTKARIQRVNKVVVNSGITELGYSMFSNCT
-473 YIKRVVMQQGV
+473 Q
-484 TSIGGD
+484 
-490 AFWDCSGLTSVTIP
+490 LTSVSLP
-504 DGVTSI
+504 
-510 GGDAFWDCSGL
+510 SGL
-521 TSVTIPDGVTS
+521 KR
-532 IGGYAFRG
+532 IGSCLFLG
-540 CSGLTSVTIP
+540 CTRL
-550 EGVTSIGDYAFD
+550 
-562 NCSSLT
+562 
-568 DIYYGGY
+568 
-575 GTDWQKL
+575 
-582 NVSIPTSA
+582 SA
-590 TVHFKDN
+590 
-597 IYGKGDCGINVTWE
+597 I
-611 LTGDGTLIIS
+611 
-621 GTGRIS
+621 
-627 NYSHD
+627 
-632 NNAPWYSCRAYIK
+632 
-645 RVVIQQGVRAIG
+645 
-657 DRAFWDC
+657 
-664 SGLTSVTIPDGVT
+664 
-677 SIGDYAFAYC
+677 
-687 VSLTSATIPEGVTS
+687 
-701 IGWSAFENCTALTF
+701 
-715 MTIPEG
+715 
-721 VTSIGN
+721 
-727 SAFSGCSGL
+727 
-736 TSVTIPSS
+736 TIPSS
-744 VTSIGWSAFKN
+744 VTTIESNAFTHCDSIAAITLPSGLRTMGDAVCSQMAKLTTATVSGGVTYLSNYAFNDCPSLKTITLPNTVKSIGICAFRYD
-755 CTALTFMTI
+755 TALKDVYFNGSVTQWTSI
-764 PESVTY
+764 QIAGEGNSALYNADVHCTGLSAPSVTGGNDSQGRPTLKWDKVAGAAKYEVYRSYSQNGNYSKYSTQTSTGYTNSAYLTSGSTYYYKVRALDANGTAGPWSDVVAVTCRLGLTAPSVTGGNDSQGRPTLKWDKVAGAAKYEVYRARSLNGDYIKYSTVTGTSYTNTSYIENGNTYYYKVRALDANGTAGAWSSIVSVTY
-770 ISGEVFSNCVR
+770 KQT
-781 LARVTIPKSVTE
+781 LP
-793 IGSKAFYYCDSLTD
+793 
-807 VYYAGT
+807 
-813 AADWAKISISEGNED
+813 
-828 LTSAALRCAPA
+828 
-839 SLSAPTVTGGN
+839 APTVTGGN
-850 DSQGRPTLKWKA
+850 DSQGRPTLTWKAVTGAAKYEVYRARSRSGEYIKYSTVTGTSYTNTSYIENGNTYYYKVRALKSDGTAGAWSSIVSVTYKQTLSAPAVTGGNDAQGRPTLKWKA

-891 YTNISYIENGNTYY
+891 YTNTGYIENGNTYY
-905 YKVRALDAS
+905 YKVRALDA
-914 GTAGAWSSVVSVTY
+914 
-928 KQTLPAPIVTGGNDS
+928 D
-943 QGRPTLKWKA
+943 
-953 VSGAAKYEV
+953 
-962 YRARSK
+962 
-968 NGDYIKYSTVTGTSY
+968 
-983 TNTSYIENGNT
+983 
-994 YYYKVRALK
+994 
-1003 SSGTAGAWSS
+1003 GTAGAWSS

-1053 YRARSRDGSYSKY
+1053 YRARSK
-1066 STVTGTSYTNTSY
+1066 N
-1079 IEDGNTY
+1079 
-1086 YYKVRALDA
+1086 
-1095 NGTAGAWSS
+1095 
-1104 IVSVTYKQTLPA
+1104 
-1116 PTVTGG
+1116 
-1122 NDSQGRPTL
+1122 
-1131 KWKAVTGAAKY
+1131 
-1142 EVYRARSKDGDY
+1142 GDY

-1181 RALDAN
+1181 RALKSD

-1199 TYKQTL
+1199 TYRAVSTGTL
-1205 PAPAVTGGNDSQG
+1205 PAPTVTGGNDAQG
-1218 RPTLKW
+1218 RPTLTW
-1224 KAVTGAAKYEVYR
+1224 KAVSGAAKYEVYR
-1237 ARSKDG
+1237 ARSLNG

-1274 LDANGTAGAWS
+1274 LKSD
-1285 SVVSV
+1285 
-1290 TYKQTLPA
+1290 
-1298 PTVTGGNDAQ
+1298 
-1308 GRPTLTWKAVTGA
+1308 
-1321 AKYEVY
+1321 
-1327 RARSKDGDYIK
+1327 
-1338 YSTVT
+1338 
-1343 GTSYTNTSY
+1343 
-1352 IENGNTY
+1352 
-1359 YYKVRALDANGTAGA
+1359 GTAGA

-1391 ASGKCGDSAKWTL
+1391 ASGKCGDSASWKL
-1404 DAAGT
+1404 DAEGT
-1409 LTISGSGKTWDFIDE
+1409 LTISGTGATYDFFNDY
-1424 DWNANA
+1424 NCTA
-1430 PWYDASLRLRIKKVV
+1430 PWYDAELRLQIKKAVV
-1445 VEKGITYVGTRAFYD
+1445 NKGITYVGTWAFRD
-1460 CSEMTSVSLP
+1460 CAELTSVSLP
-1470 TTLETMGA
+1470 AGLEEMGSS
-1478 DVFMYCTGLTSVTIP
+1478 VFNDCTSLTSITIP
-1493 DGVTFISGDFFLG
+1493 AGVTSIGGDFFYG
-1506 CTSLKSVTLPDS
+1506 CASLKSVTLPDS
-1518 LRNIGGCT
+1518 LWDAGGCT
-1526 FMYCASLTS
+1526 FMYCTSLTS

-1542 RYITW
+1542 RDIAW
-1547 RMFKD
+1547 WMFKD

-1599 NTALTSAAIKCI
+1599 NTALTSAAIKCT

-1625 SKKGQ
+1625 GKKGQ

-1644 QLWCSYDGGNDYDP
+1644 QLWCSYDGGDDCDP
-1658 SYRWLA
+1658 CYRWYA

-1671 SYTVPADTLKKG
+1671 SYTVPTDYLEKG
-1683 QTYTF
+1683 RTYTY

-1716 PAPTVTGGN
+1716 AAPTVTAGLDDQGYPALTWPAVP
-1725 DAQGRPTLKWNAV
+1725 DAAR
-1738 SGAAKYEVYRA
+1738 YEVYRA
-1749 RSLNG
+1749 ASEDGNFAQLAA
-1754 DYIKYSTVTGTSYTN
+1754 VTSNSYTN
-1769 ISYIENGNT
+1769 SAVLTDGAA
-1778 YYYKVRALDANGTAG
+1778 YYYKVRALDSDGEAG
-1793 AWSSIVSVTYRK
+1793 PFSDVVSVTYTAR
-1805 PAAATVASGKC
+1805 PALVASGKC
-1816 GDSAKWTL
+1816 GDSASWKL
-1824 DAAGTLTITGAGPM
+1824 DADGVLTITGAGPM

-1988 NLTDVTLP
+1988 NLTEVTLP

-2001 IGPSMFENCGSLKNV
+2001 IGDSMFENCTKLTHV

-2021 VTHIGNAA
+2021 VTRIEREA
-2029 FAACEALPEI
+2029 FAMCGALEEI
-2039 RLPDGMEALG
+2039 RLPEGVETIG
-2049 SEAFV
+2049 VIAFS
-2054 GCRAV
+2054 GCVAM
-2059 TKVYIPR
+2059 TGAYLPR
-2066 SLTSIGEA
+2066 SLTTIESG
-2074 AFRICEGLTD
+2074 AFSACRSLTD

-2207 QEARRYCEAPP
+2207 QAARRYCEAPP

-2224 ITSLELDDSGKPVLT
+2224 ITSLELDDSGKTVLT

>member
-1 MLLSALPLGMVDT
+1 MKKRILSILLAALMLLSAVPLGIVDT

-190 FNGTRADWTASRG
+190 FNGTRADWAASRG

-484 TSIGGD
+484 TSIGD
-490 AFWDCSGLTSVTIP
+490 HAFWDCSGLTSVTIP

-510 GGDAFWDCSGL
+510 GGDAFSGCSAL
-521 TSVTIPDGVTS
+521 TSVTIPGSVTNV
-532 IGGYAFRG
+532 GQYAF
-540 CSGLTSVTIP
+540 SG
-550 EGVTSIGDYAFD
+550 
-562 NCSSLT
+562 CSSLT

-611 LTGDGTLIIS
+611 LTSDGTLIIS

-627 NYSHD
+627 NYSYD

-657 DRAFWDC
+657 DQAFYYCENLTSVTIPDSVTSIGGSAFSGC

-677 SIGDYAFAYC
+677 SIGDYAFSDC
-687 VSLTSATIPEGVTS
+687 SGLTSVTIPSSVTS
-701 IGWSAFENCTALTF
+701 IGDGAFSGCTSLASVA
-715 MTIPEG
+715 IPSS
-721 VTSIGN
+721 VTEIGG

-744 VTSIGWSAFKN
+744 VTSVGNSAFSGCSNLASVTIPSSVTSIGWRAFEN

-770 ISGEVFSNCVR
+770 INGEVFSNCVR

-793 IGSKAFYYCDSLTD
+793 ISSKAFYYCDSLTD

-828 LTSAALRCAPA
+828 LLAAALHCKPTPLPA
-839 SLSAPTVTGGN
+839 HTVTGGN
-850 DSQGRPTLKWKA
+850 DAQGRPTLKWNA

-905 YKVRALDAS
+905 YKVRALDAN
-914 GTAGAWSSVVSVTY
+914 GTAGAWSSIVSVTY
-928 KQTLPAPIVTGGNDS
+928 RAASTGTLSAPVVTGGNDS
-943 QGRPTLKWKA
+943 QGRPTLKWNA
-953 VSGAAKYEV
+953 VSGAARYEVYRARSRSGEYIKYSTVTGTSYTNTSYIEDGNTYYYKVRALKSDGTAGAWSSIVSVTYRAASTGTLPAPTVTGGNDSQGRPTLKWDKVAGAAKYEV
-962 YRARSK
+962 YRARSRS
-968 NGDYIKYSTVTGTSY
+968 GEYIKYSTVTGTSY

-1003 SSGTAGAWSS
+1003 SDGTAGAWSS
-1013 IVSVTYKQT
+1013 IVSVTYRAASTGT
-1022 LPAPT
+1022 LSAPT
-1027 VTGGNDAQ
+1027 VTGGNDSQ
-1035 GRPTLKW
+1035 GRPTLTWK
-1042 NAVSGA
+1042 AVTGA

-1053 YRARSRDGSYSKY
+1053 YRARSRSGEYIKY

-1131 KWKAVTGAAKY
+1131 KWNAVTGAAKY

-1181 RALDAN
+1181 RALKSD
-1187 GTAGAWS
+1187 
-1194 SVVSV
+1194 
-1199 TYKQTL
+1199 
-1205 PAPAVTGGNDSQG
+1205 
-1218 RPTLKW
+1218 
-1224 KAVTGAAKYEVYR
+1224 
-1237 ARSKDG
+1237 
-1243 DYIKY
+1243 
-1248 STVTGTSYTNTSY
+1248 
-1261 IENGNTYY
+1261 
-1269 YKVRA
+1269 
-1274 LDANGTAGAWS
+1274 
-1285 SVVSV
+1285 
-1290 TYKQTLPA
+1290 
-1298 PTVTGGNDAQ
+1298 
-1308 GRPTLTWKAVTGA
+1308 
-1321 AKYEVY
+1321 
-1327 RARSKDGDYIK
+1327 
-1338 YSTVT
+1338 
-1343 GTSYTNTSY
+1343 
-1352 IENGNTY
+1352 
-1359 YYKVRALDANGTAGA
+1359 GTAGA

-1391 ASGKCGDSAKWTL
+1391 ASGKCGDSAKWKL
-1404 DAAGT
+1404 DAEGT
-1409 LTISGSGKTWDFIDE
+1409 LTISGSGRMYDYEWPADRGGTTPPWL
-1424 DWNANA
+1424 ANK
-1430 PWYDASLRLRIKKVV
+1430 YRDSIRTLR
-1445 VEKGITYVGTRAFYD
+1445 VEQGITYIGRCAFD
-1460 CSEMTSVSLP
+1460 SCGNLS
-1470 TTLETMGA
+1470 
-1478 DVFMYCTGLTSVTIP
+1478 D
-1493 DGVTFISGDFFLG
+1493 
-1506 CTSLKSVTLPDS
+1506 VTLPTS
-1518 LRNIGGCT
+1518 LRIIGQ
-1526 FMYCASLTS
+1526 CAF
-1535 VRLPANL
+1535 N
-1542 RYITW
+1542 
-1547 RMFKD
+1547 D
-1552 CTSLTSVTIPRGTVE
+1552 CT
-1567 VKKEAFDGCTSL
+1567 
-1579 KNVTFTGSAADWK
+1579 
-1592 GVTIRPG
+1592 
-1599 NTALTSAAIKCI
+1599 AL
-1611 GSTVLTA
+1611 
-1618 PTLTLSV
+1618 
-1625 SKKGQ
+1625 
-1630 PTLKWSAVSGAAGY
+1630 
-1644 QLWCSYDGGNDYDP
+1644 
-1658 SYRWLA
+1658 
-1664 NNDKTAT
+1664 
-1671 SYTVPADTLKKG
+1671 
-1683 QTYTF
+1683 
-1688 KVRAVTSS
+1688 
-1696 GAVGSFSK
+1696 
-1704 EVTFTYN
+1704 
-1711 PAASL
+1711 
-1716 PAPTVTGGN
+1716 
-1725 DAQGRPTLKWNAV
+1725 
-1738 SGAAKYEVYRA
+1738 
-1749 RSLNG
+1749 RS
-1754 DYIKYSTVTGTSYTN
+1754 I
-1769 ISYIENGNT
+1769 
-1778 YYYKVRALDANGTAG
+1778 
-1793 AWSSIVSVTYRK
+1793 
-1805 PAAATVASGKC
+1805 
-1816 GDSAKWTL
+1816 
-1824 DAAGTLTITGAGPM
+1824 
-1838 ADYGA
+1838 
-1843 YGPWYIAHL
+1843 
-1852 TDIKKVVVQE
+1852 Q
-1862 GVTTIGDHAF
+1862 
-1872 ANLSY
+1872 
-1877 VTSVTIP
+1877 
-1884 SSITSI
+1884 
-1890 GAHAF
+1890 
-1895 EKCRLGGAVTLPEG
+1895 LPEG
-1909 LTAIGDFAFSGS
+1909 LTTIMEDAFNAAGLVSITFPSTLGELRD
-1921 GMASLTLPESL
+1921 GAFMNCEKLQSLRLPEGL
-1932 RTIGNSAF
+1932 TTIGVWAF
-1940 LFCSLRELTI
+1940 YCNPNISSIYIPASVTTIGEEAFIYYNNLTTVRYGGSQSQWNAVSVAANAF
-1950 PDGVTSIGTGAFC
+1950 PDGVRY
-1963 NASLTSVKLPASG
+1963 VY
-1976 VTLGDS
+1976 
-1982 LFQECE
+1982 
-1988 NLTDVTLP
+1988 
-1996 ADLTV
+1996 
-2001 IGPSMFENCGSLKNV
+2001 NV
-2016 TIPSG
+2016 
-2021 VTHIGNAA
+2021 N
-2029 FAACEALPEI
+2029 
-2039 RLPDGMEALG
+2039 
-2049 SEAFV
+2049 
-2054 GCRAV
+2054 
-2059 TKVYIPR
+2059 
-2066 SLTSIGEA
+2066 
-2074 AFRICEGLTD
+2074 
-2084 VYYGGTAA
+2084 
-2092 EWLAIS
+2092 
-2098 VADRNDPLLNAAL
+2098 
-2111 HCTGQSASRLDVP
+2111 
-2124 AMTLGE
+2124 
-2130 DCSDG
+2130 
-2135 KPTVWWPAVTG
+2135 
-2146 AERYE
+2146 
-2151 IWRAQ
+2151 
-2156 AASDGSAPAASAYT
+2156 
-2170 LIVSADV
+2170 
-2177 TFHKD
+2177 
-2182 TTAEADTWYYYK
+2182 
-2194 VRAVSGSTYSDFS
+2194 
-2207 QEARRYCEAPP
+2207 
-2218 TMDTPE
+2218 
-2224 ITSLELDDSGKPVLT
+2224 
-2239 WRTVEGAARY
+2239 
-2249 QVFRSEDNGF
+2249 
-2259 SYSPMGTV
+2259 
-2267 LPTGSDTITW
+2267 
-2277 TDTTAVS
+2277 
-2284 GTGYYYGVGC
+2284 
-2294 YDDNG
+2294 
-2299 HYSSFGGGEWW
+2299 
-2310 VTAR
+2310 

>member
-14 AWAISSRDTVVD
+14 AYAAET
-26 SGTCG
+26 SG
-31 GTLNNSQLMKWTLT
+31 
-45 SDGTLTISG
+45 
-54 EGNMFGAPWSQYKSK
+54 
-69 IKKVVI
+69 V
-75 GEGVKS
+75 
-81 ISDNAFHYYENLR
+81 
-94 SVSLPSTLTSIGE
+94 
-107 AAFWACSSLQ
+107 
-117 SITLP
+117 
-122 NNLTNIG
+122 
-129 LNAFR
+129 
-134 ACHSL
+134 
-139 TQVLIPASVTSIDGS
+139 
-154 AFECCTGL
+154 
-162 TDVVFEGNSLEF
+162 
-174 GSGATFYDCTS
+174 
-185 LKNVF
+185 
-190 FNGTRADWTASRG
+190 
-203 SSGSVLPAA
+203 A
-212 AQIYYKN
+212 AQSYYVA
-219 DLISSGTCGDNSSG
+219 GGQCGD
-233 NNTQWKLT
+233 
-241 KAGTLII
+241 
-248 TVGTGYTEGG
+248 
-258 IADFAYGKAPWY
+258 
-270 QDIYDSGIRCLIIG
+270 
-284 SGIKTI
+284 
-290 GSYAF
+290 
-295 ADCTDLAEIIVPDGV
+295 DL
-310 ISIGNGAFLQNS
+310 
-322 GAKRV
+322 
-327 VLPPSTVYIGH
+327 
-338 GALRDCSA
+338 
-346 LTSVSLPDS
+346 
-355 MSNRLFLDMFE
+355 
-366 GCTNLKSVDIPDGIT
+366 
-381 DIYEGD
+381 
-387 LASCPNWTDI
+387 
-397 YYDNW
+397 
-402 GRVWNRVVSNVRD
+402 
-415 SIPDRMN
+415 
-422 VHFKDNIYDSGS
+422 
-434 CGENVTWT
+434 TWT
-442 LTADGTL
+442 LDSSGTL
-449 TISGTGAMTD
+449 TISGTGPM
-459 YTYDSRSPWYSCRT
+459 YGYSLFKNPWCDSALRSSGIST
-473 YIKRVVMQQGV
+473 RVKNVEISSGV
-484 TSIGGD
+484 TTLGAYAFSACDSMTGVSLPETLLAVGESCFQSSYGLHNISIPNSVRSIGD
-490 AFWDCSGLTSVTIP
+490 CAFSSCNGLTRVTLGSGLK
-504 DGVTSI
+504 GI
-510 GGDAFWDCSGL
+510 GGQAFKECSSL
-521 TSVTIPDGVTS
+521 SS
-532 IGGYAFRG
+532 I
-540 CSGLTSVTIP
+540 VIP
-550 EGVTSIGDYAFD
+550 EGVT
-562 NCSSLT
+562 
-568 DIYYGGY
+568 
-575 GTDWQKL
+575 
-582 NVSIPTSA
+582 
-590 TVHFKDN
+590 
-597 IYGKGDCGINVTWE
+597 
-611 LTGDGTLIIS
+611 
-621 GTGRIS
+621 
-627 NYSHD
+627 
-632 NNAPWYSCRAYIK
+632 
-645 RVVIQQGVRAIG
+645 AIE
-657 DRAFWDC
+657 FSTFEDC
-664 SGLTSVTIPDGVT
+664 SNLMEITIPRTVT
-677 SIGDYAFAYC
+677 SIGRWAFDGCYGLSKVTFTGTRAQWNAIDMGDDNDP
-687 VSLTSATIPEGVTS
+687 LLSANI
-701 IGWSAFENCTALTF
+701 TF
-715 MTIPEG
+715 AG
-721 VTSIGN
+721 
-727 SAFSGCSGL
+727 SG
-736 TSVTIPSS
+736 
-744 VTSIGWSAFKN
+744 
-755 CTALTFMTI
+755 
-764 PESVTY
+764 
-770 ISGEVFSNCVR
+770 
-781 LARVTIPKSVTE
+781 
-793 IGSKAFYYCDSLTD
+793 
-807 VYYAGT
+807 
-813 AADWAKISISEGNED
+813 
-828 LTSAALRCAPA
+828 PA
-839 SLSAPTVTGGN
+839 APTVTGGN
-850 DSQGRPTLKWKA
+850 DSQGRPTLKWNA

-872 RARSKDGDYIKYST
+872 RARSKS
-886 VTGTS
+886 
-891 YTNISYIENGNTYY
+891 
-905 YKVRALDAS
+905 
-914 GTAGAWSSVVSVTY
+914 
-928 KQTLPAPIVTGGNDS
+928 
-943 QGRPTLKWKA
+943 
-953 VSGAAKYEV
+953 
-962 YRARSK
+962 
-968 NGDYIKYSTVTGTSY
+968 GDYIKYSTVTGTSY

-994 YYYKVRALK
+994 YYYKVRALDAN
-1003 SSGTAGAWSS
+1003 GTAGAWGS

-1042 NAVSGA
+1042 NAVS
-1048 AKYEV
+1048 
-1053 YRARSRDGSYSKY
+1053 
-1066 STVTGTSYTNTSY
+1066 
-1079 IEDGNTY
+1079 
-1086 YYKVRALDA
+1086 
-1095 NGTAGAWSS
+1095 
-1104 IVSVTYKQTLPA
+1104 
-1116 PTVTGG
+1116 
-1122 NDSQGRPTL
+1122 
-1131 KWKAVTGAAKY
+1131 GAAKY

-1181 RALDAN
+1181 RALKSD

-1194 SVVSV
+1194 SIVSV
-1199 TYKQTL
+1199 TYRAASTGTL
-1205 PAPAVTGGNDSQG
+1205 SAPAVTGGNDSQG

-1274 LDANGTAGAWS
+1274 LKSDGTAGAWS
-1285 SVVSV
+1285 SIVSV
-1290 TYKQTLPA
+1290 TYRAASTGTLPA

-1352 IENGNTY
+1352 IENGNAY

-1430 PWYDASLRLRIKKVV
+1430 PWYDVSLRLRIKKVV

-1518 LRNIGGCT
+1518 LRDIGGCT
-1526 FMYCASLTS
+1526 FMYCTSLTS
-1535 VRLPANL
+1535 VRLPATL
-1542 RYITW
+1542 LSISW
-1547 RMFKD
+1547 QMFKD
-1552 CTSLTSVTIPRGTVE
+1552 CKSLTSLTIPRSV
-1567 VKKEAFDGCTSL
+1567 VNVMQDAFSVCTAL
-1579 KNVTFTGSAADWK
+1579 KNVTYTGTAADWK
-1592 GVTIRPG
+1592 
-1599 NTALTSAAIKCI
+1599 ALTIYSGNEALTRANVRCT

-1644 QLWCSYDGGNDYDP
+1644 QIWCSYDSGDGTGPWYH
-1658 SYRWLA
+1658 WLT
-1664 NNDKTAT
+1664 NLDKGTASFT
-1671 SYTVPADTLKKG
+1671 DDRELEKG
-1683 QTYTF
+1683 RTYTY

-1716 PAPTVTGGN
+1716 AAPTVTAGLDDQGYPALTWPAVP
-1725 DAQGRPTLKWNAV
+1725 DAAQ
-1738 SGAAKYEVYRA
+1738 YEVYRA
-1749 RSLNG
+1749 ASEDGNFAQLAA
-1754 DYIKYSTVTGTSYTN
+1754 VTSNSYTN
-1769 ISYIENGNT
+1769 SAVLTDGAA
-1778 YYYKVRALDANGTAG
+1778 YYYKVRALDSDGEAG
-1793 AWSSIVSVTYRK
+1793 PFSDVVSVTYTAR
-1805 PAAATVASGKC
+1805 PALVASGKC
-1816 GDSAKWTL
+1816 GDSASWKL
-1824 DAAGTLTITGAGPM
+1824 DADGVLTITGAGPM
-1838 ADYGA
+1838 ADYGQHA
-1843 YGPWYIAHL
+1843 SDNCAPWRTYAN
-1852 TDIKKVVVQE
+1852 DIKKVVVQK
-1862 GVTTIGDHAF
+1862 GVTAIGSYAF
-1872 ANLSY
+1872 ASLER

-1884 SSITSI
+1884 EGVTSI
-1890 GAHAF
+1890 GSSAF
-1895 EKCRLGGAVTLPEG
+1895 ENCGLMAYGGLGAVTLPEG
-1909 LTAIGDFAFSGS
+1909 LTTIGSSAFSGS
-1921 GMASLTLPESL
+1921 YMDSLTLPESL

-1940 LFCSLRELTI
+1940 LYCSLRELTI
-1950 PDGVTSIGTGAFC
+1950 PDGVTSIGTGAFY

-1988 NLTDVTLP
+1988 KLTEVTLP

-2207 QEARRYCEAPP
+2207 QAARRYCEAPP